1 MTINMERL
9 EKLIKKYDEDLT
21 AKDYRCFAPDV
32 LRYCGSIVMRKIEED
47 FGTFISYYRDR
58 YVIIDDVV
66 FSVDKK
72 ELVRYSPEKTDES
85 YAIPEHVETIRDGA
99 FQGSEHLKRVTI
111 SKNIHHIGTR
121 AFSDSSNLAEIVWD
135 TPKSSGGSYVF
146 VNCPNLKTVI
156 TDDVQKLWGYCC
168 DNEGS
173 PFING
178 ACLINGD
185 KMRNEL
191 TVPDCTDVTLRA
203 FQGCTSIEN
212 VDFKARNKYL
222 EKLLL
227 SIIENKGILL

>member
-21 AKDYRCFAPDV
+21 VKDYRYFAPDV
-32 LRYCGSIVMRKIEED
+32 LRYCGSIVMRKVEEE

-66 FSVDKK
+66 FSTDKK
-72 ELVRYSPEKTDES
+72 ELVRYSPEKVDES
-85 YAIPEHVETIRDGA
+85 YVIPEHVETIRDGA

-111 SKNIHHIGTR
+111 SKNIHHIGSR
-121 AFSDSSNLAEIVWD
+121 AFADSSSLAEIVWN
-135 TPKSSGGSYVF
+135 TPKTTGGSYVF

-156 TDDVQKLWGYCC
+156 TDDAQKIANYVH

-178 ACLINGD
+178 AQLIANGEVCD
-185 KMRNEL
+185 I
-191 TVPDCTDVTLRA
+191 
-203 FQGCTSIEN
+203 SI
-212 VDFKARNKYL
+212 L
-222 EKLLL
+222 EETK
-227 SIIENKGILL
+227 